1 MVGSSDRGHD
11 TLAAPPG
18 TLLEGA
24 TLLLDVD
31 GTLIELA
38 RRPDLVTV
46 DPALFALLPALA
58 ERLEGRLALV
68 SGRAARDVAS
78 LFAGLELTIAGDH
91 GCEIRFP
98 GGELVAASR
107 HPRLDE
113 AIEAFSAFA
122 QGRDG
127 LLVEVKPH
135 GVALHYRQRPALE
148 QPCRELAAELATSL
162 GLHLQGGKMMV
173 ELRQGSCDKG
183 TALTV
188 LMDRTP
194 MKGTR
199 PVFIGDDETD
209 ELAFAAAHALGG
221 AGILVGSRRPTV
233 ARFALADVPAV
244 HGWLHRQVAP

>member
-1 MVGSSDRGHD
+1 MVGFAFRDQGS
-11 TLAAPPG
+11 LAVPPG
-18 TLLEGA
+18 ALLEGA

-31 GTLIELA
+31 GTLLELA

-46 DPALFALLPALA
+46 DPALFSLLPALA
-58 ERLEGRLALV
+58 DRLEGRLALV
-68 SGRAARDVAS
+68 SGRAASDVAL
-78 LFAGLELTIAGDH
+78 LFQGIEVTIAGDH

-107 HPRLDE
+107 HPRIDE
-113 AIEAFSAFA
+113 AIEAFADFA
-122 QGRDG
+122 QARDG

-135 GVALHYRQRPALE
+135 GVALHYREGPAFE
-148 QPCRELAAELATSL
+148 EPCRELATELAASL

-183 TALTV
+183 TALNL
-188 LMDRTP
+188 LMERAP

-199 PVFIGDDETD
+199 PVFIGDDVTD
-209 ELAFAAAHALGG
+209 EQAFAAAHALGG
-221 AGILVGSRRPTV
+221 AGILVGPRRPTG

-244 HGWLHRQVAP
+244 HDWLHRQVSS